1 MVCNLHTH
9 TPSPQAITDRSAE
22 LSLLPAPQ
30 FQSVG
35 IHPWYADTADFE
47 IVEALAADPLVAAV
61 GEAGFDRLRGPAA
74 VVQRDVFRRQATLAS
89 RVGKPLIIHCVKA
102 WDMLYEE
109 HRNLRPDVPWIV
121 HGFRGKPQEAEAL
134 LKRGI
139 GLSLGPR
146 FNATTAAMIP
156 DGSLFIETDD
166 DSTVD
171 IERVA
176 ALVGAA
182 RGCTG
187 AEIMALS
194 AANILRVCPAVKV
207 LV

>member
-9 TPSPQAITDRSAE
+9 TPSLQAITDRSAE

-30 FQSVG
+30 LQSVG

-89 RVGKPLIIHCVKA
+89 RVGKPLIIPCVKSS
-102 WDMLYEE
+102 DMLYEE
-109 HRNLRPDVPWIV
+109 HRNLRPDVPWVV

-146 FNATTAAMIP
+146 FNVATAAMIP

-166 DSTVD
+166 DPTAD

-194 AANILRVCPAVKV
+194 VANIQRVCPAVKV

>member
-1 MVCNLHTH
+1 
-9 TPSPQAITDRSAE
+9 
-22 LSLLPAPQ
+22 
-30 FQSVG
+30 
-35 IHPWYADTADFE
+35 
-47 IVEALAADPLVAAV
+47 
-61 GEAGFDRLRGPAA
+61 
-74 VVQRDVFRRQATLAS
+74 
-89 RVGKPLIIHCVKA
+89 
-102 WDMLYEE
+102 MLYEE
-109 HRNLRPDVPWIV
+109 HRNLRPDVPWVV

-146 FNATTAAMIP
+146 FNVATAAMIP

-166 DSTVD
+166 DPTAD

-194 AANILRVCPAVKV
+194 VANIQRVCPAVKV